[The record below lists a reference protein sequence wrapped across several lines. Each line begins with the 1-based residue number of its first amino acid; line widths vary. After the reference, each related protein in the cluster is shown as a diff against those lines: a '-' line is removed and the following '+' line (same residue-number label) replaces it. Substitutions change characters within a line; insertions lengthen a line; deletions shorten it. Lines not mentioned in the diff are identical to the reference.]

1 MQSFVI
7 HLHYLVFFEYYV
19 HLIAVQ
25 AFGVSKTLFIKVAL
39 NWSKVTVKSFK
50 MLQNISIS
58 NKWCSFELSIHQI
71 MKNTMYQFPQKYS
84 AAQLFSTLIAI
95 KNISWTANQ
104 HIRMISDGLCDTEAW
119 SNDAENSALI
129 TTINCFTIYSH
140 IKQLF

>member
-7 HLHYLVFFEYYV
+7 HLHYLVFLNIMFIWLLFKRLE
-19 HLIAVQ
+19 
-25 AFGVSKTLFIKVAL
+25 FSKTLFIKVAL